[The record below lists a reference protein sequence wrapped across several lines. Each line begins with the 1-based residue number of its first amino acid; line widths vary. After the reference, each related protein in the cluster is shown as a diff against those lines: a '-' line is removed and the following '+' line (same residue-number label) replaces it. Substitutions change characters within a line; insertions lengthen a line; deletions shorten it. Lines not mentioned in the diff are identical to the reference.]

1 MIGQS
6 RLSLCQIPDTVA
18 CLAFPSIFIGMADIS
33 ALGTMWFLDGG
44 SRPSTS
50 SANRTDVFE
59 EDGSYIYE
67 IILKADWVEEVP
79 LPEALRRDKSQ
90 ENFMI
95 YDFAEEPMDICFYLN
110 VGPLEKSNRSKTLAL
125 DKDTIRRVLS
135 RDN

>member
-1 MIGQS
+1 
-6 RLSLCQIPDTVA
+6 
-18 CLAFPSIFIGMADIS
+18 MADIS

-67 IILKADWVEEVP
+67 NILKADWVEEVP

-90 ENFMI
+90 ENLMI
-95 YDFAEEPMDICFYLN
+95 YDLAEEPMDICFYLN

-125 DKDTIRRVLS
+125 HKDTIRRVLS